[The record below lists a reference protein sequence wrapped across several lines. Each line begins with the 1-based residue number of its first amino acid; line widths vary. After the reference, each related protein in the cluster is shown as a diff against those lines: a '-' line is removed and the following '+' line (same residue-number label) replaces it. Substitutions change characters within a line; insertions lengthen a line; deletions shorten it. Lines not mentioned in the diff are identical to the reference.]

1 MTEKKIRVWLSASVA
16 IVTVILF
23 SFIWLVNLNQSAE
36 IRSVLRMY
44 ILVLGFFVVA
54 ALVLFFMCTEIFDIN
69 RELEKSKVL
78 MMTIIMLLIAQ
89 VAFTFASYTSQQT
102 NMTFRIMDAAKEFYD
117 RTESVNA
124 IEDVSYNLKIAD
136 AMHELMPEY
145 PEFEAAI
152 VVNPNDIVLFSEGGS
167 YKKGDRIV
175 YDSTYDHIIP
185 MSIKG
190 ETLVLRESPAYVDGI
205 LNSAFSE
212 LLTIMAASI
221 FLSVE
226 LMLFAMQLLN
236 DRVHV
241 PEPIDGVS
249 SCTALRYVRQ
259 IAFLFYFASRLPN
272 SFISVM
278 AKQIGGELFGLS
290 GSVLTG
296 IPQSAETLLTCAAIF
311 LTASLMERKGWK
323 VPFSAGLVLVAAGN
337 FLTAFSGTILLFI
350 ISRAVTGL
358 GYGFCWM
365 TLRNFALFG
374 RNEEEKAEGFT
385 LLSAGMYAGINC
397 GSVLG
402 SILAEKL
409 GYPVVLVISA
419 VLTVLCVASVF
430 NMENRIYVKPAAKA
444 AVDTEINST
453 ERKKAGAY
461 AIFKAIAFV
470 ILMITP
476 TCIAA
481 SYINYYLPLYFTET
495 GGSISDAGRARLL
508 YGLLI
513 IYAGP
518 FFGRMI
524 GRHPGYIRWNVV
536 YNGLIGAGFV
546 LFGLMQNYLM
556 AFTCVLFL
564 GLADSFGFAAQNNYF
579 LKFKAMKSLGESVAM
594 SVLSFIKKMAEMLGP
609 IVFGLVIAEGSGMAV
624 AMLGIIFL
632 AAIVVYTITEIKR
645 SALQ

>member
-1 MTEKKIRVWLSASVA
+1 MTEKKIRIWLSASVA

-23 SFIWLVNLNQSAE
+23 AFIWLVNLNQTVE
-36 IRSVLRMY
+36 IRTALRMY
-44 ILVLGFFVVA
+44 ILVLGIFVVA
-54 ALVLFFMCTEIFDIN
+54 ALVLFFMCTEIFDAN

-102 NMTFRIMDAAKEFYD
+102 NMTFRIMDSAKAFYD
-117 RTESVNA
+117 KVEGVTA
-124 IEDVSYNLKIAD
+124 IEDVSYNQDIAD
-136 AMHELMPEY
+136 AMRELMPSY
-145 PEFEAAI
+145 PEFSAAI
-152 VVNPNDIVLFSEGGS
+152 VINPNDIVLFAEGEG
-167 YKKGDRIV
+167 YQAGDRLE
-175 YDSTYDHIIP
+175 YNSSTDHMIP
-185 MSIKG
+185 MSIRG
-190 ETLVLRESPAYVDGI
+190 ESLILRESKEYVDGV

-221 FLSVE
+221 FLTVE

-236 DRVHV
+236 DRIHV
-241 PEPIDGVS
+241 PEPIDGVT

-278 AKQIGGELFGLS
+278 AKQIGGELFGIS

-337 FLTAFSGTILLFI
+337 FMTAFSGTILLFI

-402 SILAEKL
+402 SIIAEKL

-430 NMENRIYVKPAAKA
+430 HMENRIYVKPSANAADDEA
-444 AVDTEINST
+444 ASVIH
-453 ERKKAGAY
+453 KKAGAY
-461 AIFKAIAFV
+461 AVFKAIAFV
-470 ILMITP
+470 VLMITP

-481 SYINYYLPLYFTET
+481 SFINYYLPLYFTDT

-524 GRHPGYIRWNVV
+524 GRNPGYIRWNVV
-536 YNGLIGAGFV
+536 YNGMIGAGLV
-546 LFGLMQNYLM
+546 LFGFMQNYLM
-556 AFTCVLFL
+556 AFACVMLL

-579 LKFKAMKSLGESVAM
+579 LKFEAMKSLGESVAM

-609 IVFGLVIAEGSGMAV
+609 IVFGLVIAEGTGMAV

-632 AAIVVYTITEIKR
+632 VAIVVYTFTEIKR
-645 SALQ
+645 SIVR